1 MKLEKKQK
9 LIFLWK
15 KSNLSNK
22 KVIYF
27 TYLFINYPS
36 QNKSEKNFYVNKW
49 IIKVEG
55 NDKWKEIDIKNY
67 ACSHFDDIIKFED
80 CDLDNIL
87 IDKKSY
93 ENDLV
98 YNLLYKT
105 LIDAKPWV

>member
-22 KVIYF
+22 KIIYF

-55 NDKWKEIDIKNY
+55 NDKLKEIDIKNC
-67 ACSHFDDIIKFED
+67 ACSHFDIIKFED
-80 CDLDNIL
+80 CDLNNIL

-93 ENDLV
+93 ENNLV